1 MGGVK
6 IEAPKAPRGVGCG
19 PWGGGVHLFTG
30 EGSGRGLCPVFLQKN
45 FAFFALKS
53 HVCDAL

>member
-6 IEAPKAPRGVGCG
+6 IEGVGR
-19 PWGGGVHLFTG
+19 G
-30 EGSGRGLCPVFLQKN
+30 EGMSPSALGRGLCSLPRKKIAFLASK
-45 FAFFALKS
+45 L

>member
-6 IEAPKAPRGVGCG
+6 IEGVGRG
-19 PWGGGVHLFTG
+19 EEVSTSPLG
-30 EGSGRGLCPVFLQKN
+30 EGSGEGTVPPPQKN
-45 FAFFALKS
+45 FAFFASKS

>member
-6 IEAPKAPRGVGCG
+6 IEALREWGVGR
-19 PWGGGVHLFTG
+19 
-30 EGSGRGLCPVFLQKN
+30 ECPPPQKN
-45 FAFFALKS
+45 FAFFASKS

>member
-6 IEAPKAPRGVGCG
+6 IETPREWGVGA
-19 PWGGGVHLFTG
+19 PLPTG
-30 EGSGRGLCPVFLQKN
+30 KGAVPPPQKN
-45 FAFFALKS
+45 FAFLASKA

>member
-6 IEAPKAPRGVGCG
+6 IEGAEGVGCG
-19 PWGGGVHLFTG
+19 EGVSPSPLG
-30 EGSGRGLCPVFLQKN
+30 EGSGEGAWPPSQKL
-45 FAFFALKS
+45 FAFFASKS